1 MKKIKELFQ
10 KVESKHGAYSVGV
23 IAVVI
28 AIVVVV
34 NLIAGQL
41 PENMRNIDIS
51 DDHIYEITDTSK
63 KLVKDL
69 DKKITFNII
78 AEKKSVDERITT
90 FVKKY
95 AAMSKNITI
104 NWVDPVLHPNALSQ
118 YNTAANSIVVSC
130 EGTDKM
136 VSVPFTDIIVS
147 DQYSYYTTGTAQE
160 SEFDAEG
167 QLTSAINQL
176 TSNVSKTIYRTSGH
190 GEASLS
196 TSVTDLM
203 DKANYTVEE
212 FNSLMQTTVPDDC
225 DLLVVNAPTADFTD
239 DEKTMLSEYLK
250 NGGKMMV
257 LLGSEDKSL
266 PNLEALMKEYGMQLE
281 DGYVAD
287 TQRNYQQ
294 NPYYIFP
301 QISATG
307 DLADGMSTD
316 MVLIINSRG
325 MTETDPARD
334 TITMT
339 PFMQTS
345 SGGYAVTDDEQKQGT
360 YILGAVATEKI
371 ENGDED
377 SKDEDSKESKD
388 EDTTKQSRLTVI
400 SGGSMIDSQVTDS
413 FTTLENLTLFM
424 NAVNSNFDDVAKV
437 SVAPKSLSV
446 EYNTVKYAGS
456 FSMLVIFGIPLVVL
470 LAGFA
475 VWWKRR
481 KA

>member
-10 KVESKHGAYSVGV
+10 KVESRHGAYSIGV

-41 PENMRNIDIS
+41 PENIRNIDIS

-69 DKKITFNII
+69 DKTITLNII

-95 AAMSKNITI
+95 AAMSKNIKI
-104 NWVDPVLHPNALSQ
+104 NWVDPVLHPNALSK
-118 YNTAANSIVVSC
+118 YNTEANSIVVSC
-130 EGTDKM
+130 EDTDKT
-136 VSVPFTDIIVS
+136 VSIPFTDIIVS
-147 DQYSYYTTGTAQE
+147 DQYSYYTTGTAKE

-176 TSNVSKTIYRTSGH
+176 TTNVSKTIYRTSGH
-190 GEASLS
+190 GEATLS
-196 TSVTDLM
+196 GSVTDLM

-212 FNSLMQTTVPDDC
+212 FNSLMQTTVPEDC
-225 DLLVVNAPTADFTD
+225 DLLVINAPTTDFTE
-239 DEKTMLSEYLK
+239 DEKTMLSDYLK
-250 NGGKMMV
+250 AGGKMMI

-266 PNLEALMKEYGMQLE
+266 PNLESLMKEYGMQLE

-307 DLADGMSTD
+307 DLAEGMSTD

-325 MTETDPARD
+325 LTETDPERD

-345 SGGYAVTDDEQKQGT
+345 SDGYAVTDDEQKQGT
-360 YILGAVATEKI
+360 YILGAVATEDI
-371 ENGDED
+371 GNDDAD
-377 SKDEDSKESKD
+377 STDADGKKDEAA
-388 EDTTKQSRLTVI
+388 KQSRLTVI

-424 NAVNSNFDDVAKV
+424 NTVNSNFDDVSNV
-437 SVAPKSLSV
+437 SIAAKSLSV
-446 EYNTVKYAGS
+446 EYNTVKYAGA
-456 FSMLVIFGIPLVVL
+456 FSMLVIFGVPLVVL

>member
-10 KVESKHGAYSVGV
+10 KVESKHGAYSIGV

-41 PENMRNIDIS
+41 PENIRNVDIS

-118 YNTAANSIVVSC
+118 YNTESNSIVVSC
-130 EGTDKM
+130 EGTENM
-136 VSVPFTDIIVS
+136 VSIPFSDIIVS
-147 DQYSYYTTGTAQE
+147 DQYSYYTTGTATE

-176 TSNVSKTIYRTSGH
+176 TSDVSKTIYRTSGH
-190 GEASLS
+190 GEVSLS
-196 TSVTDLM
+196 SSVTDLM

-225 DLLVVNAPTADFTD
+225 DLLVVNAPTTDFTE
-239 DEKTMLSEYLK
+239 DEKTMLSDYLK
-250 NGGKMMV
+250 DGGKMMI

-325 MTETDPARD
+325 MSETDPERD

-345 SGGYAVTDDEQKQGT
+345 EGGYAVTDDEQKQGT
-360 YILGAVATEKI
+360 YILGAVATEEI
-371 ENGDED
+371 GSSDEENNEED
-377 SKDEDSKESKD
+377 SKDSKD
-388 EDTTKQSRLTVI
+388 EETTKQSRLTVI

-424 NAVNSNFDDVAKV
+424 NAVNSNFDDVSNV
-437 SVAPKSLSV
+437 SIAAKSLSV

-456 FSMLVIFGIPLVVL
+456 FSMLVIFGIPMVVL
-470 LAGFA
+470 LVGFA